1 MLSVNTNTGA
11 MVALQYLDQTNA
23 SLMKTQSAINSGL
36 KVASAKDDGATYAI
50 AQNMRGDVAGYA
62 AVTDSLN
69 RGTSSVDV
77 ALSAGQSISDLLI
90 EMKSKALAAS
100 DCPPL
105 TIEDHAL
112 YIYTSGTTGLP
123 KAANMNHYRVML
135 ASYAFAGVIEAC
147 AEPRPERPRTWLNDE
162 LIALY
167 CALHGR
173 GYAHSGET
181 WVEGRLV
188 GGLYGVSLG
197 AAFFGE
203 SMFTRTRDASKVA
216 LAALVERLL
225 CGGYRLLDTQ
235 FVTDHLRRFGVIEIG
250 RERYRR
256 ELQRALAT
264 PAIFYSDAGAV
275 VSDTPWTSSVGS
287 AQSITQMS

>member
-1 MLSVNTNTGA
+1 MP
-11 MVALQYLDQTNA
+11 ALTPDLLLCAYA
-23 SLMKTQSAINSGL
+23 SGL
-36 KVASAKDDGATYAI
+36 FPMANDRHDPTIHWIEPKRRGVLPLHRFHQPKSLRKVI
-50 AQNMRGDVAGYA
+50 RRGQFEVRID
-62 AVTDSLN
+62 
-69 RGTSSVDV
+69 R
-77 ALSAGQSISDLLI
+77 
-90 EMKSKALAAS
+90 
-100 DCPPL
+100 
-105 TIEDHAL
+105 
-112 YIYTSGTTGLP
+112 
-123 KAANMNHYRVML
+123 
-135 ASYAFAGVIEAC
+135 AFAGVIEAC

-173 GYAHSGET
+173 GYAHSVET
-181 WVEGRLV
+181 WVDGRLV

-203 SMFTRTRDASKVA
+203 SMFARTRDASKVA

-256 ELQRALAT
+256 ELRRALAT